1 MRELE
6 NTRLKIRDE
15 DMAVFEAKITPI
27 KERAVDA
34 IISFGDLQ
42 KNLAEKFASN
52 KATASKVGMY
62 SCLRIYVWLFQTP
75 S

>member
-62 SCLRIYVWLFQTP
+62 SCLRIYV
-75 S
+75 